1 MIKGRIHSI
10 ESMGLVDGPGIR
22 TIVFIQGCKLR
33 CAYCH
38 NPDTWN
44 LNGGMEVTPE
54 ELMKKI
60 LRFKP
65 YFSRSGG
72 GVTFS
77 GGDPLVQPE
86 FLLEMLKLCKA
97 SGIHT
102 AIDTAGYGDGNYDEI
117 LKYTDLV
124 LLDIKHINSDGY
136 VVLTGRDTKDVNTF
150 LQALRKSKTRVWV
163 RHVVVP
169 GYTDTTEHMDKIADI
184 INNEIPNVDKI
195 ELLPY
200 HVLGVNKYE
209 TLGIK
214 YRLDGVE
221 PMNKERAKELQDYL
235 ISKVNSISN
244 TNSRIS

>member
-1 MIKGRIHSI
+1 MVKGRIHSI

-22 TIVFIQGCKLR
+22 TVVFIQGCKLR

-44 LNGGMEVTPE
+44 LNGGTEITPQ

-60 LRFKP
+60 SRFKP
-65 YFSRSGG
+65 YFERSGG

-86 FLLEMLKLCKA
+86 FLLESLKLCKA

-124 LLDIKHINSDGY
+124 LLDVKHINSDGY
-136 VVLTGRDTKDVNTF
+136 VILTGRDTKDVNLF
-150 LQALRKSKTRVWV
+150 LEALRRSKTRVWV

-169 GYTDTTEHMDKIADI
+169 GYTDSKEHMDKIAKI
-184 INNEIPNVDKI
+184 INDEIPNVDKI

-214 YRLDGVE
+214 YRLEGVE
-221 PMNKERAKELQDYL
+221 PMNKEKTQELQEYL
-235 ISKVNSISN
+235 ISLVDDLQDKIDKIS
-244 TNSRIS
+244 

>member
-1 MIKGRIHSI
+1 MKTGRIHSI

-22 TIVFIQGCKLR
+22 TVVFFQGCKLR

-44 LNGGMEVTPE
+44 LKDGKEVTTDE
-54 ELMKKI
+54 IINKI
-60 LRFKP
+60 VRFRP
-65 YFSRSGG
+65 YFQSSGG

-86 FLLEMLKLCKA
+86 FLLELLKKCKDL
-97 SGIHT
+97 GIHT
-102 AIDTAGYGDGNYDEI
+102 TIDTAGYGHGDYNDI

-136 VVLTGRDTKDVNTF
+136 VTLTGRDTKDVNLF
-150 LQALRKSKTRVWV
+150 LAALRNSDTRVWV

-169 GYTDTTEHMDKIADI
+169 GHTDTLEHMDKIANI
-184 INNEIPNVDKI
+184 INEEVPNVDKI

-200 HVLGVNKYE
+200 HLLGVNKYE
-209 TLGIK
+209 SLGLE
-214 YRLDGVE
+214 YRLDGVKQMDKE
-221 PMNKERAKELQDYL
+221 ACNKLQDYL
-235 ISKVNSISN
+235 ISKVQQYKERKIS
-244 TNSRIS
+244 

>member
-1 MIKGRIHSI
+1 MKTGRIHSI

-22 TIVFIQGCKLR
+22 TVVFFQGCKLR

-44 LNGGMEVTPE
+44 LKDGKEVTTDE
-54 ELMKKI
+54 IINKI
-60 LRFKP
+60 VRFRP
-65 YFSRSGG
+65 YFQSSGG

-86 FLLEMLKLCKA
+86 FLLELLKKCKDL
-97 SGIHT
+97 GIHT
-102 AIDTAGYGDGNYDEI
+102 TIDTAGYGHGDYNEI

-136 VVLTGRDTKDVNTF
+136 VTLTGRDTKDVNLF
-150 LQALRKSKTRVWV
+150 LAALRNSDTRVWV

-169 GYTDTTEHMDKIADI
+169 GHTDTLEHMDKIANI
-184 INNEIPNVDKI
+184 INEEVPNVDKI

-200 HVLGVNKYE
+200 HLLGVNKYE
-209 TLGIK
+209 SLGLE
-214 YRLDGVE
+214 YRLDGVKQ
-221 PMNKERAKELQDYL
+221 MNKEACNKLQDYL
-235 ISKVNSISN
+235 ISKVQQYKERKIS
-244 TNSRIS
+244 

>member
-221 PMNKERAKELQDYL
+221 PMNKERAKELQYYL

>member
-22 TIVFIQGCKLR
+22 TVVFFQGCKLR

-97 SGIHT
+97 NGIHT
-102 AIDTAGYGDGNYDEI
+102 AIDTAGYGDGNYEEI

-124 LLDIKHINSDGY
+124 LLDIKHVNSNGY
-136 VVLTGRDTKDVNTF
+136 VVLTGRDTKDVNLF
-150 LQALRKSKTRVWV
+150 LEALRSSKTRVWV

-169 GYTDTTEHMDKIADI
+169 GYTDTNEHMDKIAGI
-184 INNEIPNVDKI
+184 INEEIPNVDKI

-200 HVLGVNKYE
+200 HILGVNKYE
-209 TLGIK
+209 QLNIK
-214 YRLDGVE
+214 YRLEGVQ
-221 PMNKERAKELQDYL
+221 PMDKERTNELQQYLTSLVQYNKEV
-235 ISKVNSISN
+235 ISKIS
-244 TNSRIS
+244 

>member
-97 SGIHT
+97 NGIHT

-124 LLDIKHINSDGY
+124 LLDVKHINSDGY

-150 LQALRKSKTRVWV
+150 LEALRKSKTRVWV

-169 GYTDTTEHMDKIADI
+169 GYTDTNEHMNKIADI

-244 TNSRIS
+244 TSSKIS

>member
-1 MIKGRIHSI
+1 MKTGRIHSI

-22 TIVFIQGCKLR
+22 TVVFFQGCKLR

-44 LNGGMEVTPE
+44 LKDGKEVTTDE
-54 ELMKKI
+54 IINKI
-60 LRFKP
+60 VRFRP
-65 YFSRSGG
+65 YFQSSGG

-86 FLLEMLKLCKA
+86 FLLELLKKCKDL
-97 SGIHT
+97 GIHT
-102 AIDTAGYGDGNYDEI
+102 TIDTAGYGHGDYNEI

-136 VVLTGRDTKDVNTF
+136 VTLTGRDTKDVNLF
-150 LQALRKSKTRVWV
+150 LAALRNSDTRVWV

-169 GYTDTTEHMDKIADI
+169 GHTDTLEHMDKIANI
-184 INNEIPNVDKI
+184 INEEVPNVDKI

-200 HVLGVNKYE
+200 HLLGVNKYE
-209 TLGIK
+209 SLGLE
-214 YRLDGVE
+214 YRLDGVKQMDKE
-221 PMNKERAKELQDYL
+221 ACNKLQDYL
-235 ISKVNSISN
+235 ISKVQQYKERKIS
-244 TNSRIS
+244 

>member
-1 MIKGRIHSI
+1 MKTGRIHSI

-22 TIVFIQGCKLR
+22 TVVFFQGCKLR

-44 LNGGMEVTPE
+44 LKDGKEVTTDE
-54 ELMKKI
+54 IINKI
-60 LRFKP
+60 VRFRP
-65 YFSRSGG
+65 YFQSSGG

-86 FLLEMLKLCKA
+86 FLLELLKKCKDL
-97 SGIHT
+97 GIHT
-102 AIDTAGYGDGNYDEI
+102 TIDTAGYGHGDYNEI

-136 VVLTGRDTKDVNTF
+136 VTLTGRDTKDVNLF
-150 LQALRKSKTRVWV
+150 LAALRNSDTRVWV

-169 GYTDTTEHMDKIADI
+169 AHTDTLEHMDKIANI
-184 INNEIPNVDKI
+184 INEEVPNVDKI

-200 HVLGVNKYE
+200 HLLGVNKYE
-209 TLGIK
+209 SLGLE
-214 YRLDGVE
+214 YRLDGVKQMDKE
-221 PMNKERAKELQDYL
+221 ACNKLQDYL
-235 ISKVNSISN
+235 ISKVQQYKERKIS
-244 TNSRIS
+244 

>member
-1 MIKGRIHSI
+1 MKTGRIHSI

-22 TIVFIQGCKLR
+22 TVVFFQGCKLR

-44 LNGGMEVTPE
+44 LKDGKEVTTDE
-54 ELMKKI
+54 IINKI
-60 LRFKP
+60 VRFRP
-65 YFSRSGG
+65 YFQSSGG

-86 FLLEMLKLCKA
+86 FLLELLKKCKDL
-97 SGIHT
+97 GIHT
-102 AIDTAGYGDGNYDEI
+102 TIDTAGYGHGDYNEI

-136 VVLTGRDTKDVNTF
+136 VTLTGRDTKDVNLF
-150 LQALRKSKTRVWV
+150 LASLRNSDTRVWV

-169 GYTDTTEHMDKIADI
+169 GHTDTLEHMDKIANI
-184 INNEIPNVDKI
+184 INEEVPNVDKI

-200 HVLGVNKYE
+200 HLLGVNKYE
-209 TLGIK
+209 SLGLE
-214 YRLDGVE
+214 YRLDGVKQMDKE
-221 PMNKERAKELQDYL
+221 AYNKLQDYL
-235 ISKVNSISN
+235 ISKVQQYKERKIS
-244 TNSRIS
+244 